1 MIRREPYPLV
11 AGLSPSSISARSL
24 KGERLWHIEPSPFAR
39 ETSMNVLTWSGII
52 LCLSQSAMLSG
63 LNLGLF
69 SLGKLELEV
78 QARKGSRQAQKVLA
92 LRADANFALVTI
104 LWGNVG
110 VNVLLALLSGSVM
123 GAVTAFLFSTV
134 VITIFAEIIPQ
145 SYFTRHALRLAAL
158 LTPVLR
164 VYQIV
169 LYPVAKPTALA
180 LDAWLGDETIRFYPE
195 RDLRQLIELHMESR
209 ESDIARVEGQGALNF
224 LEIDDVRLVEEGES
238 LDPDSVLRL
247 DFDGNRPCFPAFE
260 PNPADAFLQ
269 AINRSRKS
277 WVVLLDRADRPRLLL
292 NADEFLREALFEPER
307 FRPLRHCH
315 RPLLAE
321 RGDQRLGELIPRL
334 KVLSGPDGDEVV
346 EDDVILLWTDQPRVI
361 TGSDILG
368 RLLRRIVV
376 PAQAVA

>member
-1 MIRREPYPLV
+1 
-11 AGLSPSSISARSL
+11 
-24 KGERLWHIEPSPFAR
+24 
-39 ETSMNVLTWSGII
+39 MNILTWSGII

-78 QARKGSRQAQKVLA
+78 QARKGNPQARKVLA
-92 LRADANFALVTI
+92 LRQDANFALVTI

-110 VNVLLALLSGSVM
+110 VNVLLALLSGSVL
-123 GAVTAFLFSTV
+123 GGVAAFLFSTV

-164 VYQIV
+164 LYQIV

-180 LDAWLGDETIRFYPE
+180 LDAWLGDEIIRYYPE

-224 LEIDDVRLVEEGES
+224 LEIDDVRLADEGEP

-247 DFDGNRPCFPAFE
+247 DFDGDRPCFPAFE
-260 PNPADAFLQ
+260 ADPADEFLQ
-269 AINRSRKS
+269 AIHRSRKS
-277 WVVLLDRADRPRLLL
+277 WIVLLDRAERPRLLL
-292 NADEFLREALFEPER
+292 NADEFLREALFAPR
-307 FRPLRHCH
+307 DFRPLRHCH
-315 RPLLAE
+315 RPILVE
-321 RGDQRLGELIPRL
+321 RGEQRLGELIPRL
-334 KVLSGPDGDEVV
+334 KVLSGPDGEEVV
-346 EDDVILLWTDQPRVI
+346 EDDVILLWNERPRVI
-361 TGSDILG
+361 TGNDILG
-368 RLLRRIVV
+368 RLLRRIVR
-376 PAQAVA
+376 PVAACA